1 MGVTENYVDTWL
13 DDLVNLHDN
22 LDWNKIANIIGI
34 AKTKNINVASH
45 DDDTLEKLD
54 FIKI

>member
-45 DDDTLEKLD
+45 DDDTLEKW
-54 FIKI
+54 IS